1 MQLLGEPR
9 DHFHRVERMRTINA
23 LALIGVMAVLGCA
36 TVPVAATV
44 VVQPG
49 KRVTAEASKF
59 SPLWLSPLPTE
70 TSSELLD
77 DLLDQCDGAGLTGVT
92 ITTSVAWA
100 FIGQVEKIRA
110 SAYCVEP
117 GPAGPVG
124 EASSTPDSQKEL
136 NLMGL
141 GGVAMGAQ

>member
-1 MQLLGEPR
+1 
-9 DHFHRVERMRTINA
+9 MRTINA
-23 LALIGVMAVLGCA
+23 LALIGVTAVLGCV

-49 KRVTAEASKF
+49 RRVTAEATKF

-77 DLLDQCDGAGLTGVT
+77 DLLDQCEGAGLTGVT

-110 SAYCVEP
+110 SAYCVDASQ
-117 GPAGPVG
+117 AGPVG
-124 EASSTPDSQKEL
+124 GASPRPDRQKEL
-136 NLMGL
+136 SLMGL
-141 GGVAMGAQ
+141 GGLAMRAQ